1 MLRALSLILVL
12 ALTACSKT
20 SSPAAG
26 TATPAGQPADTA
38 SGAAAPK
45 EPDAKPVAAQ
55 LPEVVAK
62 VNGESIAKAEFEKA
76 VQAVESQ
83 NGGPVPPDQRDRVLR
98 GVLDQLIGYKL
109 LIQESKS
116 RKLAASDADVDAR
129 LSQIKA
135 QFPSEEAFKQ
145 TMDQQKITLD
155 QLKTDARTEIV
166 VTRLVQEEIG
176 PKVSVKSEQVDDFY
190 KKNPDKFQQPESV
203 RASHILIR
211 VPEGADAAAKAKAK
225 TKAEGIL
232 KDVKAGK
239 DFATLAKANSED
251 PGSAPNGGD
260 LNFFPR
266 GQMVPAF
273 DQAAFAMKSGEVSNL
288 VETQFG
294 FHIIK
299 VTDKQ
304 PAKTVPLDQ
313 VRPQIQQYLEGQA
326 RQEQTQA
333 FLASLKS
340 KGKVEIFI

>member
-1 MLRALSLILVL
+1 MLRVLPLILIL
-12 ALTACSKT
+12 ALTACSK
-20 SSPAAG
+20 SSTTPAAN
-26 TATPAGQPADTA
+26 TTPAGQ
-38 SGAAAPK
+38 AAAAKADEKAP
-45 EPDAKPVAAQ
+45 EVKPVAAQ
-55 LPEVVAK
+55 LPDVIAK
-62 VNGESIAKAEFEKA
+62 VNGETIGKAEFEKA
-76 VQAVESQ
+76 VQAVEAQ

-109 LIQESKS
+109 LVQESKT
-116 RKLAASDADVDAR
+116 RKLTATDADVDAR
-129 LSQIKA
+129 LGQIKS

-145 TMDQQKITLD
+145 TMDQQHITLD

-166 VTRLVQEEIG
+166 VTRLVQNEIG
-176 PKVSVKSEQVDDFY
+176 PKVSVKPEQVDDFY
-190 KKNPDKFQQPESV
+190 KKNPDKFQQPETV

-260 LNFFPR
+260 LNYFPK

-273 DQAAFAMKSGEVSNL
+273 DEAAFSLKMGEVSNL

-304 PAKTVPLDQ
+304 AAKMVAIDQ

-333 FLASLKS
+333 FLTALKS
-340 KGKVEIFI
+340 KGKIEIFI